1 VETDRFRVSSLT
13 VAFLALCVTL
23 GLMLGLW
30 VASYR
35 HPFALGAMLAA
46 GLALVALIQHRSTL
60 ARRSAAEAEAIER
73 LGWEVER
80 HRDALDDLADGLDV
94 LVFLVDS
101 DGAVQYANTRATE
114 AFRFP
119 DPVGQTLLA
128 VTLSRELQDLVR
140 RAAEDRSVQRAEI
153 AFSHPTERIGV
164 AQVWPESSGGGRLFV
179 SVYDITDLRRLERVR
194 RDFVA
199 NVSHELRTPMT
210 TVRAMAETIL
220 EESPEADATTTR
232 FLNKIV
238 AEVDRLTHITGD
250 LLTLSQAESD
260 APAKTETDLA
270 DIVRS
275 VAGQLGKKAEDKGL
289 RLTVQTPPTAKIRS
303 NEAQLTQVAM
313 NLLDNAINYTHS
325 GTIDV
330 ALSEDGD
337 WWSLEVED
345 TGIGIPSEHQ
355 SRIFERFY
363 RVDKARSR
371 ASGGTGLGLAIV
383 RHIVEAHG
391 GTVAVKSELN
401 QGSTFTVRLPKT

>member
-1 VETDRFRVSSLT
+1 MGIG
-13 VAFLALCVTL
+13 FLAGVWFGHGQDAVFGTFLLLLVVT
-23 GLMLGLW
+23 
-30 VASYR
+30 A
-35 HPFALGAMLAA
+35 
-46 GLALVALIQHRSTL
+46 VALARHRGEL
-60 ARRSAAEAEAIER
+60 ARRRADDADAIQR
-73 LGWEVER
+73 LGWEVDR

-128 VTLSRELQDLVR
+128 VTLSRDLQELVK
-140 RAAEDRSVQRAEI
+140 RAAEAGAVQRAEI
-153 AFSHPTERIGV
+153 VFSHPVERIGV

-220 EESPEADATTTR
+220 DESPDADPTTTR

-270 DIVRS
+270 EIVRA
-275 VAGQLGKKAEDKGL
+275 VAGQLAKKAEDKGL
-289 RLTVQTPPTAKIRS
+289 RLALQVPKSANLIA
-303 NEAQLTQVAM
+303 NEAQLTQVVM
-313 NLLDNAINYTHS
+313 NLLDNAINYTHAGS
-325 GTIDV
+325 VDV
-330 ALSEDGD
+330 SLYADGD
-337 WWSLEVED
+337 FWTFEVAD

-383 RHIVEAHG
+383 RHIIEAHG

-401 QGSTFTVRLPKT
+401 QGSTFTVRLPKR